1 MPSLKL
7 ASKDVTSLKICHVFL
22 IYKLFITEIIL
33 NNLRFVVNLLF
44 IPTILTTKTMRITSA
59 LLLFLT
65 FTISCSENAPK
76 QTEATENVFSTQN
89 LPTQV
94 FEITNENDTF
104 IIGKNGTKISIPK
117 NSFVDK
123 NGNAVTGKI
132 NFELKEALTLADMV
146 MGNLTT
152 LSNGK
157 ILQTGGMIY
166 TNATANG
173 ENLLIANNK
182 ALQISVPTDNK
193 NDSMLIFEGE
203 VNPENQSINWVNPKD
218 IIEKNKPTVVSKTI
232 SRPIFYEHKNREVPL
247 LAVPKKPIE
256 YIDDTERLL
265 SIDFETND
273 MFPEL
278 QQFKNVKF
286 KVSEKSSYN
295 PEEANKTWYDV
306 KLEKTNEEGIYK
318 VIFKGVDKGK
328 MIEQSYFVSPAFE
341 GNDYKKALAIYEQKF
356 KQYEKKKK
364 EINENKE
371 RLEREAE
378 KLANQAKKAAF
389 EAEKIALEAKK
400 KALQNAADLIKS
412 KEKKRKSKGINL
424 YSIDENVN
432 YIFQQKML
440 GWANIDRFYKD
451 KRIESINQVITV
463 DEDFKKD
470 NVYMILL
477 FAQQNVILRGYEK
490 KDGTYGFSHKD
501 REPTNLPVGE
511 EAIILATTYRNNIPY
526 FAFQKIII
534 ERKQN
539 INLSL
544 KETTKLKLEA
554 YLKENI

>member
-1 MPSLKL
+1 
-7 ASKDVTSLKICHVFL
+7 
-22 IYKLFITEIIL
+22 
-33 NNLRFVVNLLF
+33 
-44 IPTILTTKTMRITSA
+44 MRITIA

-65 FTISCSENAPK
+65 FAISCSENAPK
-76 QTEATENVFSTQN
+76 QTEASENVFTNQN

-94 FEITNENDTF
+94 FEITNVNDTF
-104 IIGKNGTKISIPK
+104 ITGKNGTKISIPN

-123 NGNAVTGKI
+123 NGNAVTGI
-132 NFELKEALTLADMV
+132 ISFELKEALTLADMV

-173 ENLLIANNK
+173 ENIFIASNK

-193 NDSMLIFEGE
+193 NDSMLLFEGE
-203 VNPENQSINWVNPKD
+203 VNPENQNINWVNPKD
-218 IIEKNKPTVVSKTI
+218 INEKNKPIGVSKTI
-232 SRPIFYEHKNREVPL
+232 SRPIFDEHKNREVPL
-247 LAVPKKPIE
+247 LEVPKKPIE
-256 YIDDTERLL
+256 YTDDTERLL

-278 QQFKNVKF
+278 QQYQNVKF
-286 KVSEKSSYN
+286 RVSEKSSYN
-295 PEEANKTWYDV
+295 PEDANKTWYDV

-328 MIEQSYFVSPAFE
+328 MIEQSYFVSPAYE
-341 GNDYKKALAIYEQKF
+341 GNDYKKALAVYEQKF

-364 EINENKE
+364 EIAEQEKRAKE
-371 RLEREAE
+371 EQEELEKNR
-378 KLANQAKKAAF
+378 KITLQKNF
-389 EAEKIALEAKK
+389 EVQQKNEAKK
-400 KALQNAADLIKS
+400 LKETNKIK
-412 KEKKRKSKGINL
+412 EQRNL
-424 YSIDENVN
+424 N
-432 YIFQQKML
+432 YRFNILAM
-440 GWANIDRFYKD
+440 GWVNIDMPPQKLKPTILFVKIPD
-451 KRIESINQVITV
+451 
-463 DEDFKKD
+463 DFKLGNFNIRLIFKSRD
-470 NVYMILL
+470 IILPG
-477 FAQQNVILRGYEK
+477 FKK
-490 KDGTYGFSHKD
+490 KDGTYAFNYD
-501 REPTNLPVGE
+501 DDVPTNLPVGE

-534 ERKQN
+534 APKQS

>member
-1 MPSLKL
+1 
-7 ASKDVTSLKICHVFL
+7 
-22 IYKLFITEIIL
+22 
-33 NNLRFVVNLLF
+33 
-44 IPTILTTKTMRITSA
+44 MRIASA

-65 FTISCSENAPK
+65 FAISCSENAPK
-76 QTEATENVFSTQN
+76 QTEAIENVFTTQN
-89 LPTQV
+89 LPTQ
-94 FEITNENDTF
+94 FFDIINENDTF
-104 IIGKNGTKISIPK
+104 ITGKKGTKISIPE
-117 NSFVDK
+117 NSFIDK
-123 NGNAVTGKI
+123 NGNAVKGKI
-132 NFELKEALTLADMV
+132 SFELKEALTLADMV

-166 TNATANG
+166 TNATSNG
-173 ENLLIANNK
+173 ENIFIASNK
-182 ALQISVPTDNK
+182 ALQISVPTNNK
-193 NDSMLIFEGE
+193 NDSMLLFEGE

-232 SRPIFYEHKNREVPL
+232 SRPIFDEHKNKEVPL
-247 LAVPKKPIE
+247 LEVPKKPIE
-256 YIDDTERLL
+256 YSDDTERLL
-265 SIDFETND
+265 SIDFETNE

-278 QQFKNVKF
+278 QQYQNVKF
-286 KVSEKSSYN
+286 RVSEKSCYN
-295 PEEANKTWYDV
+295 PDDANKTWYDV

-328 MIEQSYFVSPAFE
+328 MIEQSYFVSPAYQ
-341 GNDYKKALAIYEQKF
+341 GNDYKKALAVYEQKF

-364 EINENKE
+364 EINEEKE
-371 RLEREAE
+371 RLERKAE
-378 KLANQAKKAAF
+378 KLANEAKKAAF
-389 EAEKIALEAKK
+389 EAEKIALENEK

-412 KEKKRKSKGINL
+412 KEKKRNSKGINL

-451 KRIESINQVITV
+451 KRIESINQVITI

-477 FAQQNVILRGYEK
+477 FAQQNVLIRGYEK
-490 KDGTYGFSHKD
+490 KDGTYGFSHND
-501 REPTNLPVGE
+501 AEPTNLPVGE

-526 FAFQKIII
+526 FAFQKIMVAP
-534 ERKQN
+534 KQN